1 MIFVDTNVFMYAVGR
16 NHPLRRAAQNFFIQS
31 RKEGKALISS
41 AEVAQ
46 ELLHAYLP
54 AGRMETL
61 DAALDL
67 LSLGIDQV
75 LDVTIEDVRHARN
88 LAEIFSSL
96 TARDILHLSVCQHH
110 QIIKIKTFDKALNS
124 IFLEQAKR

>member
-16 NHPLRRAAQNFFIQS
+16 DHPLRQTAQDFFIQS
-31 RKEGKALISS
+31 RKERKTLVSS

-54 AGRMETL
+54 AGRIETL

-67 LSLGIDQV
+67 FSFGMDRI
-75 LDVTIEDVRHARN
+75 LDVTIDDVRHARN
-88 LAEIFSSL
+88 LAEIFPNL
-96 TARDILHLSVCQHH
+96 TARDLLHLSICQRHR
-110 QIIKIKTFDKALNS
+110 ITKIKTFDQGLNS
-124 IFLEQAKR
+124 AFSKH

>member
-16 NHPLRRAAQNFFIQS
+16 DHPLRQAAQDFFIQS
-31 RKEGKALISS
+31 RKERKTLVSS

-54 AGRMETL
+54 ASRIETL

-67 LSLGIDQV
+67 FSFGMDRILDITID
-75 LDVTIEDVRHARN
+75 DVRHARN
-88 LAEIFSSL
+88 LAEIFPNL
-96 TARDILHLSVCQHH
+96 TARDLLHVSVCQRHR
-110 QIIKIKTFDKALNS
+110 ITKIKTFDQGLNS
-124 IFLEQAKR
+124 AFSKL